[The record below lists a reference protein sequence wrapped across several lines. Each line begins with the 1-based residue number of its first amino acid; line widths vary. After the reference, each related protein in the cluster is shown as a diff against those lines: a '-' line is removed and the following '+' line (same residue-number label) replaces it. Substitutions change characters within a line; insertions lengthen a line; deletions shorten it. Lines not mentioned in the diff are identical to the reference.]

1 MDRGWQIGHG
11 VTRVALAVVLCAIAA
26 DAAAQPAKPA
36 DARIYQQ
43 RTADGRTL
51 LTDRPVA
58 DAVTQRTWQT
68 APEDADAARQRREEA
83 RLEAL
88 AVNERIQR
96 QLEAEREDGLALA
109 RLQRSEAETRL
120 VAEQARVQA
129 APSVVYVPAFVRH
142 PFPRRPHIPLPK
154 PPRPRMPLH
163 HGPHRGFGMD
173 DAPRR

>member
-1 MDRGWQIGHG
+1 MDRAWQPGHAA
-11 VTRVALAVVLCAIAA
+11 ALAALALCVGAA
-26 DAAAQPAKPA
+26 DALAHEAGPA

-58 DAVTQRTWQT
+58 GAVTQRTWQT
-68 APEDADAARQRREEA
+68 TPEDAAAARQRREEA

-88 AVNERIQR
+88 AVNERIER
-96 QLEAEREDGLALA
+96 QLAAERELALA
-109 RLQRSEAETRL
+109 RLQRSEAEARL
-120 VAEQARVQA
+120 VAENARAEAV
-129 APSVVYVPAFVRH
+129 PTLVYVPAFVRR

-163 HGPHRGFGMD
+163 HGFGMD
-173 DAPRR
+173 DVARR

>member
-1 MDRGWQIGHG
+1 MDRAWQPGHAA
-11 VTRVALAVVLCAIAA
+11 ALAALALCVIAA
-26 DAAAQPAKPA
+26 DALAHEAGPA

-58 DAVTQRTWQT
+58 GAVTQRTWQT
-68 APEDADAARQRREEA
+68 TPEDAAAARQRREEA

-88 AVNERIQR
+88 AVNERIER
-96 QLEAEREDGLALA
+96 QLAAERELALA
-109 RLQRSEAETRL
+109 RLQRSEAEARL
-120 VAEQARVQA
+120 IAENARAEAV
-129 APSVVYVPAFVRH
+129 PTLVYVPAFVRR

-163 HGPHRGFGMD
+163 HGFGMD
-173 DAPRR
+173 DVPRR

>member
-1 MDRGWQIGHG
+1 MDLRQLGHG
-11 VTRVALAVVLCAIAA
+11 ATLVALAALLCAVQVAA
-26 DAAAQPAKPA
+26 VAQETGPA

-43 RTADGRTL
+43 RTADGRTV

-58 DAVTQRTWQT
+58 GAVTQRTWQT

-96 QLEAEREDGLALA
+96 QLEAEREHGLALA
-109 RLQRSEAETRL
+109 QLRTEAETRL
-120 VAEQARVQA
+120 VAEQAHADA
-129 APSVVYVPAFVRH
+129 APTVIYVPTFARR
-142 PFPRRPHIPLPK
+142 PFPRRPHIPLPR

-163 HGPHRGFGMD
+163 HGFGMD
-173 DAPRR
+173 DVARR